1 MNDVPKPKSI
11 QKATY
16 KTMMFGAREPKPR
29 PTAQDRQP
37 MILATRHPK
46 RLTTT
51 PITGPKNRNIAIMIE
66 LTHAVLS
73 RLSLKESMKTGKKTP
88 RAKINPTVKTIQN
101 VVLIQTN
108 HDQRLSCLKEKI

>member
-66 LTHAVLS
+66 LTHAARIV
-73 RLSLKESMKTGKKTP
+73 R
-88 RAKINPTVKTIQN
+88 KIRYKN
-101 VVLIQTN
+101 N
-108 HDQRLSCLKEKI
+108 HDDHDVMFKKRARVFYWVFDPIKHVLRVF

>member
-11 QKATY
+11 QKVTY

-66 LTHAVLS
+66 LTHAARIV
-73 RLSLKESMKTGKKTP
+73 R
-88 RAKINPTVKTIQN
+88 KIRYKNN
-101 VVLIQTN
+101 N
-108 HDQRLSCLKEKI
+108 DDHDVMF